1 MDPDPTFGSGFGTGS
16 QKMEGYGPP
25 AAARS
30 TLVLRSGGR
39 REVLV
44 SLVSQAQVEKEA
56 TARTRA
62 ASGLAGLAGQARKK
76 RELFV
81 RAMPDTKM
89 AL

>member
-1 MDPDPTFGSGFGTGS
+1 MDPDRTFGSRFGTGA

-39 REVLV
+39 RGVLV
-44 SLVSQAQVEKEA
+44 SLVPQAQVEKEA

-62 ASGLAGLAGQARKK
+62 ASSLAGLAGQARKQ
-76 RELFV
+76 EEGAV
-81 RAMPDTKM
+81 CESHA
-89 AL
+89 

>member
-1 MDPDPTFGSGFGTGS
+1 
-16 QKMEGYGPP
+16 MEGYGPP

-39 REVLV
+39 RGVLV
-44 SLVSQAQVEKEA
+44 SLVPQAQVEKEA